1 MATSSA
7 PEPSTPGPSPPDPGP
22 FAATTFGQALRSPV
36 TVRRALKV
44 SGVVGTLLVLI
55 NQGDLLLAGMAPPLW
70 KILLTYLVPYSVS
83 SYSTA
88 VFMVEIGFMVENGL
102 QTGQDVKTG
111 HRPAVIEDRE
121 TGA

>member
-1 MATSSA
+1 MTAPSA
-7 PEPSTPGPSPPDPGP
+7 PEPSTPGPSTPDPGA
-22 FAATTFGQALRSPV
+22 FAATTFGQALRCPV

-88 VFMVEIGFMVENGL
+88 VFMVEIGR